1 MEFWDHVN
9 AVFLKIFYL
18 MVLAPTDGPCL
29 YQLLHWGLQ
38 SDGFPI
44 ILFLYFLAMK
54 CYFLVTQGT
63 HGFKNTHTHN
73 VLPFSVLSSLFL
85 LMLKLSQIWL
95 WEPIQ
100 ASFYALLGTLL
111 LSGIV
116 RCSGIT
122 LCISLHNSGIRPL
135 FRVLVPS
142 KENWYLETKIWVLG
156 VLINAGTCHCF

>member
-1 MEFWDHVN
+1 MWMLCS
-9 AVFLKIFYL
+9 LKIFYF
-18 MVLAPTDGPCL
+18 LAPTDGPCL
-29 YQLLHWGLQ
+29 YQLFHWGLQ

-63 HGFKNTHTHN
+63 NGLKKNHS
-73 VLPFSVLSSLFL
+73 VLPFSVLPSLFL
-85 LMLKLSQIWL
+85 LILKLSQIWL

-100 ASFYALLGTLL
+100 ASFYVLLGTFL

-135 FRVLVPS
+135 FRVLVLS
-142 KENWYLETKIWVLG
+142 NENWYLETKIWVLR
-156 VLINAGTCHCF
+156 VLITAGTCHCF